1 MKGEDI
7 LFSAIVGCCLLIIGC
22 GVGVTITIDD
32 FRNAIIHSPRGVVI
46 GLISQCL
53 FMPFCTYIM
62 AVILDLPELQAA
74 GLILVGCA
82 PGGGF
87 SNLLTL
93 WIDGDV
99 SLSVT
104 MTTASTVFASFM
116 IPLNVEIYLNKAL
129 SISQDIKMDWFGLYY
144 SLGMILVGTSLGM
157 CIRHYR
163 PNHATL
169 LYVVELSASIV
180 GLTVLFGVF
189 IWRAIVDVVSFFE
202 STTWKVAV
210 GGCLVEPIALV
221 FGLTFSWCA
230 GLPRKVCQTISL
242 ETGLQNLTIVVALI
256 ELSFPEHQRDEAQ
269 QFPFMVA
276 IIYFFWTFVA
286 LAIFRLDT
294 LPEKTEDTDELEDKS
309 YTKVDLG
316 EAGIEI
322 ISNTVKENSDSDQ
335 ESL

>member
-22 GVGVTITIDD
+22 GVGVTIIIDD
-32 FRNAIIHSPRGVVI
+32 FRNAIVHSPRGVVI

-53 FMPFCTYIM
+53 FMPFCTYLM

-93 WIDGDV
+93 WIGGDV

-104 MTTASTVFASFM
+104 MTTASTIFASFM
-116 IPLNVEIYLNKAL
+116 IPLNVELYLKQAL
-129 SISQDIKMDWFGLYY
+129 SISQDIEMDWFGLYY
-144 SLGMILVGTSLGM
+144 SLGMILVGTALGM

-163 PNHATL
+163 PNNTKL
-169 LYVVELSASIV
+169 LWVVELSASIV

-189 IWRAIVDVVSFFE
+189 IWRAIVDAVSFFK
-202 STTWKVAV
+202 STTWKVAL
-210 GGCLVEPIALV
+210 GGCLIEPIALV
-221 FGLTFSWCA
+221 FGLTFSSCA

-294 LPEKTEDTDELEDKS
+294 LPEKIEDTDDLEEKA

-322 ISNTVKENSDSDQ
+322 VSKTVKEDNYFDK
-335 ESL
+335 ER